1 MLILFSIILIIDYGF
16 SAEEIDYGDFTI
28 ALKTA
33 ARRMNLKDDEGL
45 LMVF

>member
-1 MLILFSIILIIDYGF
+1 MLTLLSDILIIDYCF

-45 LMVF
+45 LMIF